1 MDIKYTQNKKYSAS
15 IKCFSRLRGSSNAAR
30 QSKVP
35 RRDAR
40 WQPSKYLSL
49 RNTSFQLKVAGVMV
63 MLSSALQRPHADS
76 KARDAKVET
85 SVELQ
90 QEVANLIT
98 SLSTLL
104 ALKAYARALFKLRW
118 NPTTTSSLPSFL
130 CPSHRSKSN
139 YLLINHHIS
148 CRLVSTI

>member
-1 MDIKYTQNKKYSAS
+1 
-15 IKCFSRLRGSSNAAR
+15 
-30 QSKVP
+30 
-35 RRDAR
+35 
-40 WQPSKYLSL
+40 
-49 RNTSFQLKVAGVMV
+49 

-90 QEVANLIT
+90 QEVANLVT
-98 SLSTLL
+98 SLSILL
-104 ALKAYARALFKLRW
+104 AFESFCFLFKLRW

-139 YLLINHHIS
+139 YLLISHGTLS
-148 CRLVSTI
+148 RLVSTI